1 MAKQTVKGSLA
12 SRLGQAGQK
21 ALQDHK
27 TDDTTYS
34 GIVPLPDGL
43 VAVCQLRDCR
53 FTVVEKE
60 GDFKGKDMFIAS
72 GVIVSPEVHNGI
84 PVKGLRTSISEMI
97 CDTPKSGG
105 RKTIADHLAHVLNEL
120 RKLGATTEELENL
133 EDLEATVLGL
143 KEAAP
148 YFRMHTWKGKPTK
161 EYPEPRVNEQWD
173 GVCDYVPDDSDDGVD
188 DDSGT
193 AEPAAEPEPEQEAPA
208 TPVKGKGA
216 PIKGK
221 TTSNPSNSSPNAPKA
236 PVKGKR
242 PTPEPEA
249 PAQTEPDLDAL
260 AEAADGNDE
269 DAQRE
274 LQAIANAAGIDD
286 ETLADETL
294 TWARVVQMIR
304 GEESAT
310 EAEPTAEAEDL
321 AALGEAAE
329 NGDGEAQA
337 RLLELGTEAGYDE
350 DAMNEMTWPALAEA
364 IGEASA
370 PAEAEWTPAVK
381 ENYLFKPVGAKKAL
395 EYEVMAVNTAKR
407 TVDLKNLDDGK
418 VVKGISWDKLEQ

>member
-21 ALQDHK
+21 ALQEHK
-27 TDDTTYS
+27 SDDTTYS
-34 GIVPLPDGL
+34 GIVPLPAGL

-53 FTVVEKE
+53 FMVVEKE
-60 GDFKGKDMFIAS
+60 GDYKGKDMWIAS
-72 GVIVSPEVHNGI
+72 GVIVSPESFNGI
-84 PVKGLRTSISEMI
+84 PVKGLRTSISEML

-105 RKTIADHLAHVLNEL
+105 RKTVADHLAHVLNEL

-148 YFRMHTWKGKPTK
+148 YFRMHTWQGKPTK

-193 AEPAAEPEPEQEAPA
+193 AEEPAAEPEPEAPA
-208 TPVKGKGA
+208 TPIKGKGA
-216 PIKGK
+216 PVKGK
-221 TTSNPSNSSPNAPKA
+221 TASNPPNSTPSASKV

-242 PTPEPEA
+242 PSPEPEA

-294 TWARVVQMIR
+294 TWVRVVQMIR
-304 GEESAT
+304 GEEPAA
-310 EAEPTAEAEDL
+310 EAEPEAEAEDL

-337 RLLELGTEAGYDE
+337 RLTELGEAHYSLE
-350 DAMNEMTWPALAEA
+350 QMNEMTWTDLATSLE
-364 IGEASA
+364 SA
-370 PAEAEWTPAVK
+370 AGGSEESEWTPAVK
-381 ENYLFKPVGAKKAL
+381 ENYLFKPVGARKAL
-395 EYEVMAVNTAKR
+395 EYEVTAVSTAKR